1 MSPFNPNNS
10 FDCFSSDPILIDDH
24 DIGSDDRNPNGEM
37 VKKKRRSVNEKFLE
51 DNSEYYGFQVL
62 SSKLRSSGEVL
73 ANHSSSSS
81 SFQKVLALLHDR
93 DQEEK
98 VGH

>member
-1 MSPFNPNNS
+1 MS
-10 FDCFSSDPILIDDH
+10 IDDH
-24 DIGSDDRNPNGEM
+24 DIGSDDKNPSAGEM

-73 ANHSSSSS
+73 ADNRSSSSSS

-93 DQEEK
+93 DRDQEEK
-98 VGH
+98 VGP